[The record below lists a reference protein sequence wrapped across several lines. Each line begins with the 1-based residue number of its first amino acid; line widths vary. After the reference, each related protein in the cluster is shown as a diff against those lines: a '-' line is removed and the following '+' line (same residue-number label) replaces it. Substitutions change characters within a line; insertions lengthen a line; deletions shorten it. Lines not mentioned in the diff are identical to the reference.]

1 MTLYVIRHKV
11 VKATVHSDD
20 ELQSE
25 PNRVNTTGSEKEKIV
40 KIRKDSSDIYRNAD
54 QEEYFCGG

>member
-11 VKATVHSDD
+11 GKASVHSDD

-25 PNRVNTTGSEKEKIV
+25 PNRVNTTGSEKEKNS
-40 KIRKDSSDIYRNAD
+40 KK
-54 QEEYFCGG
+54 